1 MTPIRPIAVVFA
13 ASVVAACGGAT
24 EPTSPPPPPPP
35 PAVAVATVSVAPDSI
50 DVQWKAT
57 ASLAA
62 TPLSAT
68 GAQLSG
74 RSVTWQSSDQSVAT
88 VNGSGVVSAVN
99 PGTATITATSEGKAG
114 SARVRVV
121 AADLSRIV
129 DSIRQ
134 AFGLP
139 GMGGAIVT
147 REAGVVAVGVGG
159 IRRVGSSAAVTVDD
173 TWHLGSNTKA
183 LTALLA
189 TMAVE
194 AGVVSWNQTVEQA
207 FPELG
212 AQIRAEHR
220 SITLLDLV
228 NNQSGVVNNT
238 AGLPFLD
245 AQPGRDVWNPWT
257 LAQPAAAPRGTYYY
271 SNNGFALAGTMV
283 ERAWGASYEDLMDSR
298 IFQPLGVT
306 GAGWGPTAPSGSD
319 AQPSGHIRSGA
330 AWVACTGFCDNLP
343 GLSAAGTIHLPIR
356 SWGRIIQEVLKAYQG
371 QSPLLSQSA
380 AQTLAAGG
388 PDAGGGARY
397 SHGWVVLG
405 SGTGLYLTHDGSNTM
420 NHSRA
425 SLFPAGGVAFLQ
437 TTNAADGTT
446 AQALVAL
453 ELRLQQFR
461 DSGR

>member
-1 MTPIRPIAVVFA
+1 MAHIQPAL
-13 ASVVAACGGAT
+13 VALAGTALLGCGGGST
-24 EPTSPPPPPPP
+24 GPTSPPPPPP

-57 ASLAA
+57 ATLAA
-62 TPLSAT
+62 TTLSAT

-114 SARVRVV
+114 TARVRVV

-147 REAGVVAVGVGG
+147 RDGGVVAAGVGG

-194 AGVVSWNQTVEQA
+194 AGVVSWDQTVEQA

-228 NNQSGVVNNT
+228 NNQSGLVNNT
-238 AGLPFLD
+238 AGLPFLTD
-245 AQPGRDVWNPWT
+245 PQAGRDAWNPWT
-257 LAQPAAAPRGTYYY
+257 LAQPAAAARGTFYY
-271 SNNGFALAGTMV
+271 SNNGFAVAGTMV
-283 ERAWGASYEDLMDSR
+283 ERAWGSTYENLMDSR

-319 AQPSGHIRSGA
+319 AQPSGHTRSGT

-356 SWGRIIQEVLKAYQG
+356 SWGRIIQELLRAYQG

-380 AQTLAAGG
+380 AQALAVGG

-397 SHGWVVLG
+397 SHGWNVLG
-405 SGTGLYLTHDGSNTM
+405 SGTGLYL
-420 NHSRA
+420 R
-425 SLFPAGGVAFLQ
+425 P
-437 TTNAADGTT
+437 TTGAT
-446 AQALVAL
+446 
-453 ELRLQQFR
+453 R
-461 DSGR
+461 